1 MHIVKTKDLMGNEIL
16 AKHVVS
22 KTDAILICKGT
33 VLKKDYI
40 PKLSELGIDFVV
52 VEDQIAE
59 DLSLDMEVLQ
69 KDVFENTKSVV
80 KNLLEQHVY
89 KQSRGLSKLCDISEE
104 IIQNILSEKMLLERL
119 TEIRQESTDMYS
131 HSINVCALS
140 TLLALKLSF
149 DRKKVEEIAKGSIL
163 HDIGLRYISV
173 EYENVELTE
182 MQPNDAKE
190 YKKHV
195 IYGYEAVR
203 EDEWLSDL
211 SKKIILHHHETSDG
225 TGYPFKLKSNRT
237 SEEIKV
243 VAVCDAFDRK
253 LSGIGCKKVSVQETI
268 EYLKIHRNSE
278 FDSKIVDVIISIV
291 ALYPVGTKVYTNEGE
306 VGFVIKQN
314 KDFTDRPILMIIE
327 DKDGELVSPPRELDL
342 LKALN
347 TFIREPHK

>member
-22 KTDAILICKGT
+22 KTDTVLISKGT

-40 PKLSELGIDFVV
+40 PKLKELGIDFVV
-52 VEDQIAE
+52 VEDQLIT
-59 DLSLDMEVLQ
+59 DLSIDIDIIRRE
-69 KDVFENTKSVV
+69 VFENTRSAV

-89 KQSRGLSKLCDISEE
+89 KQSRGLSKLCDIAEE
-104 IIQNILSEKMLLERL
+104 IIQSILSEKELLEKL

-140 TLLALKLSF
+140 TLLALKLNM
-149 DRKKVEEIAKGSIL
+149 DMKKVEEIAKGSIL
-163 HDIGLRYISV
+163 HDVGLRYISV
-173 EYENVELTE
+173 EYQNIDLLE
-182 MQPNDAKE
+182 MLPTDAKE
-190 YKKHV
+190 FKKHV

-203 EDEWLSDL
+203 EDEWLSDI

-225 TGYPFKLKSNRT
+225 TGYPFKMKSNRT
-237 SEEIKV
+237 SDEIKV

-253 LSGIGCKKVSVQETI
+253 LSGIGCRRSSVHEII
-268 EYLKIHRNSE
+268 EYFRIQRNRE
-278 FDSKIVDVIISIV
+278 FDSKIVDILIGIV
-291 ALYPVGTKVYTNEGE
+291 ALYPVGTKVFTNEGE

-327 DKDGELVSPPRELDL
+327 DKNGEPVSPPRELDL

-347 TFIREPHK
+347 TFIREPQN